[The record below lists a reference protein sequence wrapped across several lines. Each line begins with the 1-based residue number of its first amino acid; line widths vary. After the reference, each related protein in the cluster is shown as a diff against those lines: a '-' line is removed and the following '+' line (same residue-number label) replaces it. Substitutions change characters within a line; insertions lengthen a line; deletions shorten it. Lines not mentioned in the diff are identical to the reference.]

1 LEKLEGIKTGVNTK
15 MLKQLSFLV
24 SRFSG
29 RPVALDKP
37 IVGDM
42 AFSHESGIHVD
53 GVIKEPSNYEP
64 FPPEKVG
71 NVRKFLVGKH
81 TGPTIMQKIE
91 WHYPVIK

>member
-1 LEKLEGIKTGVNTK
+1 EGIKTGVNTK

-53 GVIKEPSNYEP
+53 GILKEPSNYEP
-64 FPPEKVG
+64 FQPEEAG
-71 NVRKFLVGKH
+71 ATRQICIGKH
-81 TGPTIMQKIE
+81 SSKSFLMLKMREIGISLDDR
-91 WHYPVIK
+91 